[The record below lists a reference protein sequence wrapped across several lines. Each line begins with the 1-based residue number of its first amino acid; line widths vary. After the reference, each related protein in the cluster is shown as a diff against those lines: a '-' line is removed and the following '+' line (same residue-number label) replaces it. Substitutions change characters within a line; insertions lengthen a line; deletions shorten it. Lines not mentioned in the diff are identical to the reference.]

1 MNMTIGDASET
12 ETAGVSPELIYYVVD
27 HDVLVTHPQ
36 TYLFALSLSLYI
48 LSLTIY

>member
-12 ETAGVSPELIYYVVD
+12 ETAGVSPELIYYIVD
-27 HDVLVTHPQ
+27 HDVVTHPQ
-36 TYLFALSLSLYI
+36 TYQFALSLSLHI